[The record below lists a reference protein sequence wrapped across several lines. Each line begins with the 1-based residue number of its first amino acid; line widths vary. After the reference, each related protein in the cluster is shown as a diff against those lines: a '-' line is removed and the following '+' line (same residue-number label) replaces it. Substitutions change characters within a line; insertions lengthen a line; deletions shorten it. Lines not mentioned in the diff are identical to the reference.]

1 MHNTPTAR
9 QRIDALLA
17 ADFYASDRGTVATRR
32 DVLDALP
39 TGPALDRYMP
49 APVTLPAMPETWRAV
64 Q

>member
-1 MHNTPTAR
+1 MNLTPSAR
-9 QRIDALLA
+9 QRIDELLR

-49 APVTLPAMPETWRAV
+49 APVTLPQPRETWRAV
-64 Q
+64 